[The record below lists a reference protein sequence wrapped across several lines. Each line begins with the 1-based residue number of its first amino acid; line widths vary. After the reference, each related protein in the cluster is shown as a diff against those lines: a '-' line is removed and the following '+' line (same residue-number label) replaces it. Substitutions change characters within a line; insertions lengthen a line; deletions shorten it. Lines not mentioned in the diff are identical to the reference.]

1 MQFIKLENQEQ
12 FKELKKND
20 ILIVKWK
27 EKAREYRES
36 KPITHNSIWGINDIN
51 EVILNRRTNSYFNIN
66 MYLNG
71 ESYAEEVYLVKE

>member
-1 MQFIKLENQEQ
+1 MQFIKLESREQ
-12 FKELKKND
+12 FDQLQKND

-27 EKAREYRES
+27 ERAKEYREGNA
-36 KPITHNSIWGINDIN
+36 ITHNSIWGINDIN